1 MSLHSNG
8 QVLSELLNANKKFK
22 KAIQA
27 RTKAYTDV
35 IKAELDVDKAKSE
48 LEFAK
53 GGANKIKI
61 VKPALKSTKKKVIS
75 MRVRK

>member
-1 MSLHSNG
+1 MDK
-8 QVLSELLNANKKFK
+8 ANNPEKFK
-22 KAIQA
+22 NAIQA
-27 RTKAYTDV
+27 RTKAYADV

-61 VKPALKSTKKKVIS
+61 VKHVKKPVRKSPTKST
-75 MRVRK
+75 